1 MVRMKC
7 KICGRE
13 FDPSEMYE
21 TVSGE
26 WICEECARE
35 ATFCERCERVIDI
48 VNEPFIK
55 LSPGEYLCESCM
67 IR

>member
-1 MVRMKC
+1 MKC

-26 WICEECARE
+26 WICEECAEE
-35 ATFCERCERVIDI
+35 ATFCSKCDRVIDI
-48 VNEPFIK
+48 ETEPFTK